1 MAIDDGIQMIKE
13 IYNKQHEEKAYRLY
27 TSIYPNMTKETY
39 VTFEEF
45 YKPQQ
50 RNVESTDTKSAEEI
64 LKEVQ
69 ETMNSNE
76 WG

>member
-1 MAIDDGIQMIKE
+1 MNIDEGMQMIQQVYE
-13 IYNKQHEEKAYRLY
+13 KQREEKAYQLY
-27 TSIYPNMTKETY
+27 IASYPNMTKETY

-50 RNVESTDTKSAEEI
+50 RNEESTDTKSSEEI

-69 ETMNSNE
+69 ETMNSHS
-76 WG
+76 WR